1 MASQETRSSFA
12 QLSDGRKLSYQL
24 SGPNSSPIVLLA
36 NSLCAP
42 YHTWDHF
49 VTLLQKQNFRILRFD
64 QVGHGESTFIP
75 SKVDA
80 TTFDNLS
87 NDVKEL
93 LDSLKIRK
101 LHAWIGISMGAAT
114 GIVFVQ
120 KNPAIVERL
129 VVCDTI
135 SASPNALGD
144 EDPFD
149 ARVSAVRSSGKID
162 VTVEQ
167 TLARWF
173 SEAWREANEGEVE
186 RMRSV
191 MSRTQVE
198 GFAACCRAL
207 QKKDFDL
214 RPLFK
219 DVGGAVKKA
228 LLVVGEN
235 DANLPET
242 MEEMRQEIQAGFEST
257 GKREEVKL
265 VVIKGAGHVSVV
277 DGLGQYSE
285 AVITFLQV

>member
-1 MASQETRSSFA
+1 MASQETRSSFV
-12 QLSDGRKLSYQL
+12 QLPDGRKLSYQL
-24 SGPNSSPIVLLA
+24 SGPGSSPIVLLA

-49 VTLLQKQNFRILRFD
+49 VPLLYKQNFRILQFD

-80 TTFDNLS
+80 TTFDDLS

-93 LDSLKIRK
+93 LDSLKIGK
-101 LHAWIGISMGAAT
+101 LYAWIGISMGAAT
-114 GIVFVQ
+114 GIIFCTQ
-120 KNPAIVERL
+120 NPGIVERL

-135 SASPNALGD
+135 SASPNAIGV
-144 EDPFD
+144 EDAFE
-149 ARVSAVRSSGKID
+149 ARVNAVRSAGKID
-162 VTVEQ
+162 VTIEQ

-173 SEAWREANEGEVE
+173 SEAWRETNKGEVE
-186 RMRSV
+186 RMRGV

-214 RPLFK
+214 RPLFR
-219 DVGGAVKKA
+219 DVGGAVQKA

-242 MEEMRQEIQAGFEST
+242 MEEMRKQIQAGFESA

-265 VVIKGAGHVSVV
+265 VVIKGAGHVSVI

-285 AVITFLQV
+285 AVINFLQA